1 MIYVVLAASGTIL
14 MRCDAW
20 EKDGVAR
27 METWAHDHGYAS
39 QRTEIT
45 FMGNMVIWCEEKRA

>member
-27 METWAHDHGYAS
+27 METWAHDHGYAI

-45 FMGNMVIWCEEKRA
+45 FIICERKTHYS